1 MTRTKKKGLAIKLA
15 ATAALG
21 SLAFTGVADAQLKA
35 IKTATNISP
44 SERKQGDEAHPQ
56 LMAEFG
62 GAYNGPQAAY
72 AVRVGQNIALQ
83 SGLSNA
89 RSDFTVT
96 LLNSPVNNAFAIP
109 GGYVYVTRQL
119 MALMNDEAE
128 LAGVLGHEVGHVAAQ
143 HSKKRQSAATRNQIL
158 GVLGAVLG
166 GAIGDSGGV
175 LGGLGGLLQN
185 NAMQV
190 AQFATLGFSRSQ
202 ELQAD
207 QLGVQYLRSAGYDP
221 LALSTML
228 ASLANQTNLDARL
241 SGGDARSLPA
251 WASTHPDPAS
261 RVRNAQTLASRV
273 GGTGGTRNA
282 DAFLTAVDNVLYGD
296 DPAQGV
302 VEGNEFLH
310 PDLRLRFAVPGGYGM
325 QNGTTAVSVSGNGGQ
340 AQFTTGPYSG
350 DMNAYMAAAFKSV
363 AGNTAISP
371 SAVQRTTVNGIP
383 AYYSTA
389 RVASQSGQVDVTVFA
404 YEFSRSSAFHFVTL
418 TKAGG
423 DGGVQFDVQQRP
435 APERGRSG
443 GDQAAADRCRDG
455 GPRRHDGQPGAAHG
469 VQQLSGRTVSGAQP
483 PDRVEPVDAGAKG
496 ENRRLRKSLIGNA
509 QKRGGVSTA
518 PLCLVDRAIT
528 AWSGWCSPC

>member
-1 MTRTKKKGLAIKLA
+1 MSWKSGKTLAAVLAIGGIA
-15 ATAALG
+15 V
-21 SLAFTGVADAQLKA
+21 TGAADAQLKA
-35 IKTATNISP
+35 IKTATSISP
-44 SERKQGDEAHPQ
+44 AERKQGTDAHPQ

-62 GAYNGPQAAY
+62 GAYNGPQATY
-72 AVRVGQNIALQ
+72 VNRIGQNIAVQ
-83 SGLSNA
+83 SGLS
-89 RSDFTVT
+89 RSPSDFTVT

-166 GAIGDSGGV
+166 GAIGDNGGL

-185 NAMQV
+185 NSMQV
-190 AQFATLGFSRSQ
+190 AQMATLGFSRAQ

-228 ASLANQTNLDARL
+228 TSLANQTTLDARL
-241 SGGDARSLPA
+241 AGGDARSLPE

-261 RVRNAQTLASRV
+261 RVRNAQSLASRV
-273 GGTGGTRNA
+273 GGSGGNRNA
-282 DAFLTAVDNVLYGD
+282 DAFLASVDGVLYGD

-302 VEGNEFLH
+302 VEGQEFLH
-310 PDLRLRFAVPGGYGM
+310 PDLRLKFAVPNGYGM
-325 QNGTTAVSVSGNGGQ
+325 QNGAQAVSISGNGGQ
-340 AQFTTGPYSG
+340 AQFTTGAYSG
-350 DMNAYMAAAFKSV
+350 DMNAYIAAAFKAV

-371 SAVQRTTVNGIP
+371 GSIQRTTVGGIP

-389 RVASQSGQVDVTVFA
+389 RVNSQSGQVDVTVFA

-423 DGGVQFDVQQRP
+423 GGVFNSMFNSVQRLS
-435 APERGRSG
+435 AAE
-443 GDQAAADRCRDG
+443 AAAIK
-455 GPRRHDGQPGAAHG
+455 PRRIDVITVGRGDTMATLARRMAYSNYQAERFQVLNRLTASSRLTPGQ
-469 VQQLSGRTVSGAQP
+469 
-483 PDRVEPVDAGAKG
+483 RVKIVMYAG
-496 ENRRLRKSLIGNA
+496 S
-509 QKRGGVSTA
+509 
-518 PLCLVDRAIT
+518 
-528 AWSGWCSPC
+528 

>member
-1 MTRTKKKGLAIKLA
+1 MNWKTGKTFVAVL
-15 ATAALG
+15 ALG
-21 SLAFTGVADAQLKA
+21 GVAVTGAADAQLKA
-35 IKTATNISP
+35 IKTATSISP
-44 SERKQGDEAHPQ
+44 AERKQGTDAHPQ

-72 AVRVGQNIALQ
+72 ANRIGQNIAVQ
-83 SGLSNA
+83 SGLS
-89 RSDFTVT
+89 RSPSDFTVT

-143 HSKKRQSAATRNQIL
+143 HSKRRQSAATRNQLL

-166 GAIGDSGGV
+166 GAIGDNGGL

-185 NAMQV
+185 NSMRV
-190 AQFATLGFSRSQ
+190 AQLATLGFSRSQ
-202 ELQAD
+202 ELEAD

-261 RVRNAQTLASRV
+261 RVRNAQTLASRA
-273 GGTGGTRNA
+273 GGGGTRNA
-282 DAFLTAVDNVLYGD
+282 DAFLASLDNVLYGD

-310 PDLRLRFAVPGGYGM
+310 PDLRLKFAVPNGYGM
-325 QNGTTAVSVSGNGGQ
+325 QNGADAVSISGNGGQ

-350 DMNAYMAAAFKSV
+350 DMNAYIAAAFRAV
-363 AGNTAISP
+363 AGNAAISP
-371 SAVQRTTVNGIP
+371 GAIQRTTIGGIP
-383 AYYSTA
+383 ASYATA
-389 RVASQSGQVDVTVFA
+389 RVNSQSGQVDVTVFA

-423 DGGVQFDVQQRP
+423 GGAFNSMFNSVR
-435 APERGRSG
+435 RLS
-443 GDQAAADRCRDG
+443 AAEASVIR
-455 GPRRHDGQPGAAHG
+455 PRRIDVVTIGRGDTMASLARRMAYSNYQAERFQVLNRLTASSRLTPGQK
-469 VQQLSGRTVSGAQP
+469 VKIVVYSSR
-483 PDRVEPVDAGAKG
+483 
-496 ENRRLRKSLIGNA
+496 
-509 QKRGGVSTA
+509 
-518 PLCLVDRAIT
+518 
-528 AWSGWCSPC
+528 

>member
-1 MTRTKKKGLAIKLA
+1 MNWKTRKTLVAVL
-15 ATAALG
+15 ALG
-21 SLAFTGVADAQLKA
+21 GVAVTGAADAQLKA
-35 IKTATNISP
+35 IKTATSISP
-44 SERKQGDEAHPQ
+44 AERKQGTDAHPQ

-72 AVRVGQNIALQ
+72 ANRIGQNIAVQ
-83 SGLSNA
+83 SGLS
-89 RSDFTVT
+89 RSPSDFTVT

-143 HSKKRQSAATRNQIL
+143 HSKRRQSAATRNQLL

-166 GAIGDSGGV
+166 GAIGDNGGL

-185 NAMQV
+185 NSMRV
-190 AQFATLGFSRSQ
+190 AQLATLGFSRSQ
-202 ELQAD
+202 ELEAD

-241 SGGDARSLPA
+241 SGDDARSLPA

-261 RVRNAQTLASRV
+261 RVRNAQTLANRA
-273 GGTGGTRNA
+273 GGGGGTRNA
-282 DAFLTAVDNVLYGD
+282 DAFLASLDNVLYGD

-310 PDLRLRFAVPGGYGM
+310 PDLRLKFAVPNGYGM
-325 QNGTTAVSVSGNGGQ
+325 QNGADAVSISGNGGQ

-350 DMNAYMAAAFKSV
+350 DMNAYIAAAFRAV
-363 AGNTAISP
+363 AGNAAISP
-371 SAVQRTTVNGIP
+371 GAIQRTTIGGIP
-383 AYYSTA
+383 ASYATA
-389 RVASQSGQVDVTVFA
+389 RVNSQSGQVDVTVFA

-423 DGGVQFDVQQRP
+423 GGAFNSMFNSV
-435 APERGRSG
+435 
-443 GDQAAADRCRDG
+443 
-455 GPRRHDGQPGAAHG
+455 
-469 VQQLSGRTVSGAQP
+469 
-483 PDRVEPVDAGAKG
+483 
-496 ENRRLRKSLIGNA
+496 RRLSAAEASAIRPRWIDVVTIGRGDTMASLARRMAYSNYQAERFQVLNRLTASSRLTPG
-509 QKRGGVSTA
+509 QKVKIVVYSSR
-518 PLCLVDRAIT
+518 
-528 AWSGWCSPC
+528 